1 MSRLDSEKEVASANE
16 QLRSMS
22 KDEQY
27 EWLIGKLYQAFAE
40 ARKGKLNTVN
50 EQRFEE
56 NRDIELIKLAEA
68 ILNKTYVPTRSVAFI
83 ITEPTPREI
92 FAASFRD
99 RVIHHF
105 LVQQCGHFWDKRLSA
120 RSFSC
125 REGKGVLYGV
135 RYLEQDIQ

>member
-1 MSRLDSEKEVASANE
+1 MASCN
-16 QLRSMS
+16 
-22 KDEQY
+22 
-27 EWLIGKLYQAFAE
+27 QAFAE

-83 ITEPTPREI
+83 ITEPMPRDI

-105 LVQQCGHFWDKRLSA
+105 LGNGFGFRRKIAPKIKSRPVLGFIFGYDSVMELSPHVVRAKRSLA
-120 RSFSC
+120 NIP
-125 REGKGVLYGV
+125 VLDGT
-135 RYLEQDIQ
+135 